1 MQSYVIGS
9 LPPTI
14 AVSTLN
20 SNVFRIRINNV
31 DENYSLT
38 LSDIA
43 ITAQVIQSSGNP
55 FIPKACLRNNDSM
68 QACGANGTSTTTIT
82 LPVISSHISMVEGN
96 MNTYVEKGNGYLDVD
111 LYVYSDAIFPTG
123 MQVSV
128 AVESIDYTING
139 RLSTQRYS

>member
-43 ITAQVIQSSGNP
+43 ITAQVIQSSG
-55 FIPKACLRNNDSM
+55 FEIMTQCK
-68 QACGANGTSTTTIT
+68 
-82 LPVISSHISMVEGN
+82 PVEQMV
-96 MNTYVEKGNGYLDVD
+96 L
-111 LYVYSDAIFPTG
+111 L
-123 MQVSV
+123 Q
-128 AVESIDYTING
+128 
-139 RLSTQRYS
+139 QQ